1 MSLLK
6 IITNLD
12 CNVYVDTELKG
23 EALSGAIYKIEMR
36 KGRYILDFI
45 SRDSGYDK
53 IQMDYYMEDSDME
66 DLIRIDLLS
75 MQQARIE
82 EEKKKKDL
90 FAERIK
96 KYFRYPSLIGCEQ
109 GKDYSFSE
117 GLAVVCLPYV
127 ITGNCSRELE
137 GSIVPGKYGYIN
149 EMGEEVIS
157 CQYEYAE
164 KFSEGMAA
172 VRAENYLWG
181 YIDKTGSLI
190 IPYMYVEVGSFSNGL
205 AWFNDGEV
213 IDYIHPVTS
222 YNGYINREGD
232 IVVPA
237 IYDVVNDFKDY
248 RAIVGRCIGGILSY
262 GLIDTN
268 GKEIVPLEYDYI
280 TNFSDGLALVGKKGK
295 YGYVNIHGE
304 VIIPLIYDSAS
315 DFSEGLAA
323 VKDSSGYWGYID
335 TLGEIQIPCK
345 YTNAYAFGEGLDS
358 VRNRG
363 YVKVNA
369 KGIPIIPYQQG
380 WLYDSSFSGCAI
392 VSDGSQKFKIDK
404 EGNVLEVI

>member
-12 CNVYVDTELKG
+12 CNVYVDTEFKG
-23 EALSGAIYKIEMR
+23 EALPGTIYKIEMR
-36 KGRYILDFI
+36 KGKYILDFI
-45 SRDSGYDK
+45 SRDSAYDK

-66 DLIRIDLLS
+66 DLIRVDLLS
-75 MQQARIE
+75 IQQARIE
-82 EEKKKKDL
+82 EENKIKEL

-96 KYFRYPSLIGCEQ
+96 QYMQHRFSEQ
-109 GKDYSFSE
+109 GYPLIFSE
-117 GLAVVCLPYV
+117 GVAAVCLKKY
-127 ITGNCSRELE
+127 R
-137 GSIVPGKYGYIN
+137 IVNSKEVLYASVWGYIN
-149 EMGEEVIS
+149 EYGEEVIP
-157 CQYEYAE
+157 CQYEHAE
-164 KFSEGMAA
+164 NFSEGMAA

-181 YIDKTGSLI
+181 YIDKTGRLI
-190 IPYMYVEVGSFSNGL
+190 IPHMYVDVGSFSNGL
-205 AWFNDGEV
+205 AWFNDGV
-213 IDYIHPVTS
+213 IIDYIHPVTS

-248 RAIVGRCIGGILSY
+248 RAIVGRDIGGILLY

-268 GKEIVPLEYDYI
+268 GKVIVPLEYDYI
-280 TNFSDGLALVGKKGK
+280 TDFSDGLALVGKNGK

-335 TLGEIQIPCK
+335 TLGKIQIPCK
-345 YTNAYAFGEGLDS
+345 YTDAYAFGEGLES
-358 VRNRG
+358 ILNRN
-363 YVKVNA
+363 VKVNT
-369 KGIPIIPYQQG
+369 KGIPIMPYRQC

-392 VSDGSQKFKIDK
+392 VSNGNQRFKIDK